1 MKEKITT
8 LKALLAVREAERRY
22 LQLRLEDKFSLEEG
36 EQHKNILVCAG
47 TGCTA
52 GDSAILIKKLNEK
65 LEEAGLAEEV
75 KVVKTGCFGFCQ
87 KGPIVAVYPDR
98 VYYTH
103 VKPDDAERIVN
114 DHVIGGH
121 VIKELQMFDTDRKT
135 GEKVYDIDKIG
146 FYEKQQRIALRN
158 CGRINPENIYEY
170 IGIDGYEAL
179 YRVLTEKTPQEVID
193 IVKASGLRGRGGAG
207 FPTGL
212 KWQFEKD
219 QPGDEKYVI
228 CNADEGDPGAFMD
241 RSILEGDPHAILE
254 GMAIMAYAVG
264 AHQGYVY
271 IRAEYPIAVNR
282 LRIAIR
288 EAKEL
293 GLLGEN
299 IFGTGFN
306 FDIEIR
312 LGAGAFVCGEETALI
327 ASIMGKRGMPSP
339 KPPFP
344 AVSGVWQKPTS
355 INNVE
360 TIANITQIV
369 LNGPEWYAAMGMG
382 KSTGTKVFALGGKIN
397 NTGLVEIPMGTTLRE
412 IIYDIGGGCPEG
424 KKFKAVQ
431 TGGPSGGCLTEKEL
445 DTPITY
451 ENLVAAG
458 SMMGSGGM
466 IVLDED
472 NCMVD
477 VAKFYMEF
485 ICDESCG
492 KCTPCRIGT
501 KRLLEMLTKITEGN
515 GTMEM
520 LDEMEQLCY
529 EVRDGALCGLGQTAP
544 NPILSTLR
552 YFRDEYEAHI
562 LEKKCPA
569 HVCKKLLTYVINP
582 DKCRCCSLCARNCPA
597 DAITGKPGKEV
608 YKIDADKCIKCGLCI
623 TNCKFGAVERH

>member
-65 LEEAGLAEEV
+65 LEEAGLSEEV

-121 VIKELQMFDTDRKT
+121 VIKDLQMFDTDRKT

-520 LDEMEQLCY
+520 LDEMEELCN

-562 LEKKCPA
+562 LEKRCPA

-582 DKCRCCSLCARNCPA
+582 DKCKCCSLCARNCPA

-608 YKIDADKCIKCGLCI
+608 YKIDAEKCIKCGLCI

>member
-65 LEEAGLAEEV
+65 LEEAGLSEEV

-121 VIKELQMFDTDRKT
+121 VIKDLQMFDTDRKT

-241 RSILEGDPHAILE
+241 RSILEGDPNAILE

-360 TIANITQIV
+360 TIANITQII

-382 KSTGTKVFALGGKIN
+382 KSKGTKVFALGGKIN

-520 LDEMEQLCY
+520 LDEMEELCN

-562 LEKKCPA
+562 LEKRCPA

-582 DKCRCCSLCARNCPA
+582 DKCKCCSLCARNCPA

-608 YKIDADKCIKCGLCI
+608 YKIDAEKCIKCGLCI

>member
-65 LEEAGLAEEV
+65 LEEAGLSEEV

-121 VIKELQMFDTDRKT
+121 VIKDLQMFDTDRKT

-360 TIANITQIV
+360 TIANITQII
-369 LNGPEWYAAMGMG
+369 LNGAEWYAAMGMG
-382 KSTGTKVFALGGKIN
+382 KSKGTKVFALGGKIN

-520 LDEMEQLCY
+520 LDEMEELCN

-562 LEKKCPA
+562 LEKRCPA

-582 DKCRCCSLCARNCPA
+582 DKCKCCSLCARNCPA

-608 YKIDADKCIKCGLCI
+608 YKIDAEKCIKCGLCI

>member
-65 LEEAGLAEEV
+65 LEEAGLSEEV

-114 DHVIGGH
+114 DHIIGGH
-121 VIKELQMFDTDRKT
+121 VIKDLQMFDTDRKT

-212 KWQFEKD
+212 KWQFEKE

-241 RSILEGDPHAILE
+241 RSILEGDPNAILE

-520 LDEMEQLCY
+520 LDEMEELCN

-562 LEKKCPA
+562 LEKRCPA

-582 DKCRCCSLCARNCPA
+582 DKCKCCSLCARNCPA

-608 YKIDADKCIKCGLCI
+608 YKIDAEKCIKCGLCI

>member
-22 LQLRLEDKFSLEEG
+22 LQLRLEDKFELDEG
-36 EQHKNILVCAG
+36 EQHMNILVCGG

-52 GDSAILIKKLNEK
+52 GDSAVLMTRLEEK
-65 LEEAGLAEEV
+65 LAAEGLADQV

-98 VYYTH
+98 IYYTH
-103 VKPDDAERIVN
+103 VKPEDADRIVEE
-114 DHVIGGH
+114 HVMGGH
-121 VIKELQMFDTDRKT
+121 IVKELQMFDTDRKT
-135 GEKVYDIDKIG
+135 GERVYDIDKIG

-179 YRVLTEKTPQEVID
+179 YHVLTEKTPQDVID

-207 FPTGL
+207 FPTGM

-293 GLLGEN
+293 GLLGDN

-360 TIANITQIV
+360 TIANITQII

-431 TGGPSGGCLTEKEL
+431 TGGPSGGCLTENEL

>member
-121 VIKELQMFDTDRKT
+121 VIKDLQMFDTDRKT

-241 RSILEGDPHAILE
+241 RSILEGDPNAILE

-360 TIANITQIV
+360 TIANITQII

-520 LDEMEQLCY
+520 LDEMEELCN

-562 LEKKCPA
+562 LEKRCPA

-582 DKCRCCSLCARNCPA
+582 DKCKCCSLCARNCPA

-608 YKIDADKCIKCGLCI
+608 YKIDAEKCIKCGLCI

>member
-121 VIKELQMFDTDRKT
+121 VIKDLQMFDTDRKT

-179 YRVLTEKTPQEVID
+179 YHVLTEKTPQEVID

-360 TIANITQIV
+360 TIANITQII

-520 LDEMEQLCY
+520 LDEMEELCN

-562 LEKKCPA
+562 LEKRCPA

-582 DKCRCCSLCARNCPA
+582 DKCKCCSLCARNCPA

-608 YKIDADKCIKCGLCI
+608 YKIDAEKCIKCGLCI

>member
-65 LEEAGLAEEV
+65 LEEAGLSEEV

-114 DHVIGGH
+114 DHIIGGH
-121 VIKELQMFDTDRKT
+121 VIKDLQMFDTDRKT

-212 KWQFEKD
+212 KWQFEKE

-241 RSILEGDPHAILE
+241 RSILEGDPNAILE

-360 TIANITQIV
+360 TIANITQII

-520 LDEMEQLCY
+520 LDEMEELCN

-562 LEKKCPA
+562 LEKRCPA

-582 DKCRCCSLCARNCPA
+582 DKCKCCSLCARNCPA

-608 YKIDADKCIKCGLCI
+608 YKIDAEKCIKCGLCI

>member
-8 LKALLAVREAERRY
+8 LKALLAIREAERRY
-22 LQLRLEDKFSLEEG
+22 LQLRLEDKLHLTEDD
-36 EQHKNILVCAG
+36 QYMNILCCAG

-52 GDSAILIKKLNEK
+52 GDSAVLIQKLEEK
-65 LEEAGLAEEV
+65 LEEVGLSDKV

-87 KGPIVAVYPDR
+87 KGPIVAIYPDR

-103 VKPDDAERIVN
+103 VKPEDAERIVN
-114 DHVIGGH
+114 QHVVGGN

-179 YRVLTEKTPQEVID
+179 YHVLTEMTPQDVID
-193 IVKASGLRGRGGAG
+193 KVKASGLRGRGGAG
-207 FPTGL
+207 FPTGV
-212 KWQFEKD
+212 KWQFEKN
-219 QPGDEKYVI
+219 QPGNEKYVI

-264 AHQGYVY
+264 AHQGYIY

-293 GLLGEN
+293 GFLGSN
-299 IFGTGFN
+299 IYGSGFN

-327 ASIMGKRGMPSP
+327 ASIEGRRGMPSP

-344 AVSGVWQKPTS
+344 AVSGVWGKPTS

-360 TIANITQIV
+360 TIANVTQII
-369 LNGPEWYAAMGMG
+369 LNGPEWYSSIGMG

-431 TGGPSGGCLTEKEL
+431 TGGPSGGCLTENEL

-492 KCTPCRIGT
+492 KCTPCRVGT
-501 KRLLEMLTKITEGN
+501 KRLLEMLTKITEGE

-520 LDEMEQLCY
+520 LDEMEELCN
-529 EVRDGALCGLGQTAP
+529 EIRDTALCGLGQTAP

-562 LEKKCPA
+562 LEKRCPA
-569 HVCKKLLTYVINP
+569 HVCKNLLTYVIDP
-582 DKCRCCSLCARNCPA
+582 TKCRACSLCARNCPA

-608 YKIDADKCIKCGLCI
+608 YKIDTSKCIKCGMCI
-623 TNCKFGAVERH
+623 TNCRFGAVERH

>member
-121 VIKELQMFDTDRKT
+121 VIKDLQMFDTDRKT

-179 YRVLTEKTPQEVID
+179 YHVLTEKTPQDVID

-207 FPTGL
+207 FSTGL

-241 RSILEGDPHAILE
+241 RSILEGDPHAIVE

-282 LRIAIR
+282 LRIAIK

-360 TIANITQIV
+360 TIANITQII
-369 LNGPEWYAAMGMG
+369 LNGPEWYAAMGSG
-382 KSTGTKVFALGGKIN
+382 KSTGTKVFALGGKIV

-552 YFRDEYEAHI
+552 HFRSEYEAHI

-582 DKCRCCSLCARNCPA
+582 DKCGCCSLCARNCPA
-597 DAITGKPGKEV
+597 EAITGKPGKEV

>member
-22 LQLRLEDKFSLEEG
+22 LQLRLEDKFELDEG
-36 EQHKNILVCAG
+36 EQHMNILVCGG

-52 GDSAILIKKLNEK
+52 GDSAVLMTRLEEK
-65 LEEAGLAEEV
+65 LAAEGLADQV

-98 VYYTH
+98 IYYTH
-103 VKPDDAERIVN
+103 VKPEDADRIVEE
-114 DHVIGGH
+114 HVMGGH
-121 VIKELQMFDTDRKT
+121 IVKELQMFDTDRKT
-135 GEKVYDIDKIG
+135 GERVYDIDKIG

-179 YRVLTEKTPQEVID
+179 YHVLTEKTPQDVID

-207 FPTGL
+207 FPTGM

-293 GLLGEN
+293 GLLGDN

-360 TIANITQIV
+360 TIANITQII

-569 HVCKKLLTYVINP
+569 HVCKKLLTYAINP

-597 DAITGKPGKEV
+597 EAITGKPGKEV

>member
-121 VIKELQMFDTDRKT
+121 VIKDLQMFDTDRKT

-179 YRVLTEKTPQEVID
+179 YHVLTEKTPQEVID

-360 TIANITQIV
+360 TIANITQII

-520 LDEMEQLCY
+520 LDEMEELCN

-552 YFRDEYEAHI
+552 HFRDEYEAHI
-562 LEKKCPA
+562 LEKRCPA

-582 DKCRCCSLCARNCPA
+582 DKCKCCSLCARNCPA

-608 YKIDADKCIKCGLCI
+608 YKIDAEKCIKCGLCI

>member
-360 TIANITQIV
+360 TIANITQII

-520 LDEMEQLCY
+520 LDEMEELCN

-562 LEKKCPA
+562 LEKRCPA

-582 DKCRCCSLCARNCPA
+582 DKCKCCSLCARNCPA

-608 YKIDADKCIKCGLCI
+608 YKIDAEKCIKCGLCI